1 MTVSID
7 NLNRTWA
14 NSSQTHIGL
23 GLNVNASAYG
33 ANSKAFVLKV
43 DGTEVFNV
51 MGNSFR
57 GRSNTVANL
66 PSISNAGVA
75 SRSFVTDS
83 ANNTFGATVYAGGTN
98 NVPVFCNGTH
108 WLVG

>member
-33 ANSKAFVLKV
+33 ANSKVFVLKV
-43 DGTEVFNV
+43 KGVEVFNV
-51 MGNSFR
+51 MNNSFKS
-57 GRSNTVANL
+57 RSNTVANL
-66 PSISNAGVA
+66 TSISSAGVGA
-75 SRSFVTDS
+75 RSFVTDS
-83 ANNTFGATVYAGGTN
+83 ANNTFGSTVYSGGSN